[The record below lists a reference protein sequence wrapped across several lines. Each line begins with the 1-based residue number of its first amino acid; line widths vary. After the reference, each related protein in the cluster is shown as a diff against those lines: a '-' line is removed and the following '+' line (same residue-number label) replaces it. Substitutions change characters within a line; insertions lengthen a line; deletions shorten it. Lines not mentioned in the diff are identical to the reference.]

1 MIDDRLG
8 GEIENGDI
16 GTVFEEPST
25 RARFGTTVSI
35 EVASPLMIVTT
46 VSVRMNAGASIHMVE
61 REGGF
66 DEYDGAAV
74 QLNVKLTLGWA
85 GSLLDRTRVST
96 NGVDALDPVGG
107 VHTIEIV
114 DGGDPWFKLEIGRDP
129 DEIENHDPDA
139 NDPD

>member
-16 GTVFEEPST
+16 ARTVFEEPST

-74 QLNVKLTLGWA
+74 QLNVNLTLG
-85 GSLLDRTRVST
+85 
-96 NGVDALDPVGG
+96 
-107 VHTIEIV
+107 
-114 DGGDPWFKLEIGRDP
+114 
-129 DEIENHDPDA
+129 
-139 NDPD
+139 